1 MLKVENLNSGYNDFH
16 ILFDVSA
23 NIRERSITT
32 VLGPNGSGKS
42 TFLKSLFGLARIFS
56 GRIFLNGDE
65 ITGVPPHEK
74 TKMGI
79 AYLPQTDNVFS
90 NLTVEEN
97 LRIAGYSLED
107 ESEFR
112 DRFELSMNVFPQLKE
127 FMRRKAGTLSGGER
141 QILAMAMALIRKAR
155 ILMLDEPTA
164 QLSPKF
170 AEMIFKKIIE
180 LRDEHN
186 LTILLVEQN
195 ARRALEISEKAYVLV
210 SGRVAFEG
218 SPEELLH
225 HDKFEKLC
233 VGIVE

>member
-1 MLKVENLNSGYNDFH
+1 MLKVENLNSGYKDFH

-23 NIRERSITT
+23 KIRERSITT

-42 TFLKSLFGLARIFS
+42 TFLKSIFGLARIFS

-74 TKMGI
+74 TRIGI
-79 AYLPQTDNVFS
+79 AYLPQTDNIFS

-97 LRIAGYSLED
+97 LKIAGYSLGD

-112 DRFELSMNVFPQLKE
+112 DRFELAMNVFPQLKG
-127 FMRRKAGTLSGGER
+127 FMRRRAGTLSGGER

-186 LTILLVEQN
+186 LTVLLVEQN
-195 ARRALEISEKAYVLV
+195 ARRALEISERAYVLV

-218 SPEELLH
+218 SAEELLQ